1 MLNQD
6 IFASYTQK
14 SVTFNGIEYFES
26 ISIDNDGNVSVWDVK
41 NRILLKDFE
50 NLQLIDNE
58 IVIIGTGFKNT
69 TGNDNLIIDSISENT
84 DYEIMDS
91 VSAIR
96 TFNIL
101 KTENRIVSIFF
112 KNLSIFRVYRF
123 ALVPNFKMQ
132 PCFILNNKSCFTN

>member
-1 MLNQD
+1 MLNKD

-26 ISIDNDGNVSVWDVK
+26 ISIDNNGNVSVWDVK

-101 KTENRIVSIFF
+101 KTENRIVSIFL
-112 KNLSIFRVYRF
+112 KI
-123 ALVPNFKMQ
+123 
-132 PCFILNNKSCFTN
+132 

>member
-1 MLNQD
+1 MLNKD

-26 ISIDNDGNVSVWDVK
+26 ISIDNDGNVSVWNVK

-58 IVIIGTGFKNT
+58 IVIIGTGFKSTNC
-69 TGNDNLIIDSISENT
+69 NDNLIIDSISENT

-101 KTENRIVSIFF
+101 KTENRIVSIFL
-112 KNLSIFRVYRF
+112 KI
-123 ALVPNFKMQ
+123 
-132 PCFILNNKSCFTN
+132 

>member
-26 ISIDNDGNVSVWDVK
+26 ISIDNDGNVSVWNVK

-58 IVIIGTGFKNT
+58 IVIIGTGFKNN
-69 TGNDNLIIDSISENT
+69 TGNDNLIIDSISENA

-101 KTENRIVSIFF
+101 KTENRIVSIFL
-112 KNLSIFRVYRF
+112 KI
-123 ALVPNFKMQ
+123 
-132 PCFILNNKSCFTN
+132 

>member
-101 KTENRIVSIFF
+101 KTENRIVSIFL
-112 KNLSIFRVYRF
+112 KI
-123 ALVPNFKMQ
+123 
-132 PCFILNNKSCFTN
+132 

>member
-26 ISIDNDGNVSVWDVK
+26 ISIDNNGNVSVWDVK
-41 NRILLKDFE
+41 NKILLKDFE

-69 TGNDNLIIDSISENT
+69 SANDNLIIDSISENT

-91 VSAIR
+91 ISAIR

-101 KTENRIVSIFF
+101 KTENRIVSIFL
-112 KNLSIFRVYRF
+112 KI
-123 ALVPNFKMQ
+123 
-132 PCFILNNKSCFTN
+132 

>member
-69 TGNDNLIIDSISENT
+69 PANDNLIIDSISENT

-101 KTENRIVSIFF
+101 KTENRIVSIFL
-112 KNLSIFRVYRF
+112 KI
-123 ALVPNFKMQ
+123 
-132 PCFILNNKSCFTN
+132 

>member
-26 ISIDNDGNVSVWDVK
+26 ISIDNDGNVSIWDVK

-101 KTENRIVSIFF
+101 KTENRIVSIFL
-112 KNLSIFRVYRF
+112 KI
-123 ALVPNFKMQ
+123 
-132 PCFILNNKSCFTN
+132 

>member
-1 MLNQD
+1 MLNKD

-26 ISIDNDGNVSVWDVK
+26 ISIDNDGNVSIWDVK

-58 IVIIGTGFKNT
+58 IVIIGTGFKNNS
-69 TGNDNLIIDSISENT
+69 GNDNLIIDSISENT

-101 KTENRIVSIFF
+101 KTENRIVSIFL
-112 KNLSIFRVYRF
+112 KI
-123 ALVPNFKMQ
+123 
-132 PCFILNNKSCFTN
+132 

>member
-58 IVIIGTGFKNT
+58 IVIIGTGLKNT
-69 TGNDNLIIDSISENT
+69 SANDNLIIDSISENT

-101 KTENRIVSIFF
+101 KTENRIVSIFL
-112 KNLSIFRVYRF
+112 KI
-123 ALVPNFKMQ
+123 
-132 PCFILNNKSCFTN
+132 

>member
-1 MLNQD
+1 MLNKD

-26 ISIDNDGNVSVWDVK
+26 ISIDNNGNVSVWDVENK
-41 NRILLKDFE
+41 ILLKDFE

-58 IVIIGTGFKNT
+58 IVIIGTGFKNNS
-69 TGNDNLIIDSISENT
+69 GNDNLIIDSISENT

-101 KTENRIVSIFF
+101 KTENRIVSIFL
-112 KNLSIFRVYRF
+112 KI
-123 ALVPNFKMQ
+123 
-132 PCFILNNKSCFTN
+132 

>member
-1 MLNQD
+1 MLNKE

-26 ISIDNDGNVSVWDVK
+26 ISIDINGNVSVWNVEK
-41 NRILLKDFE
+41 RILIKDFE

-58 IVIIGTGFKNT
+58 IVIIGTGFKNNT
-69 TGNDNLIIDSISENT
+69 DNDNLIIDSILENA

-101 KTENRIVSIFF
+101 KTENRIVSIFL
-112 KNLSIFRVYRF
+112 KI
-123 ALVPNFKMQ
+123 
-132 PCFILNNKSCFTN
+132 

>member
-58 IVIIGTGFKNT
+58 IVIIGTGFKST
-69 TGNDNLIIDSISENT
+69 KSNDNLIIDSISENT

-101 KTENRIVSIFF
+101 KTENRIVSIFL
-112 KNLSIFRVYRF
+112 KI
-123 ALVPNFKMQ
+123 
-132 PCFILNNKSCFTN
+132 

>member
-1 MLNQD
+1 MLNKD

-58 IVIIGTGFKNT
+58 IVIIGTGFKNNS
-69 TGNDNLIIDSISENT
+69 GNDNLIIDSISENT

-101 KTENRIVSIFF
+101 KTENRIVSIFL
-112 KNLSIFRVYRF
+112 KI
-123 ALVPNFKMQ
+123 
-132 PCFILNNKSCFTN
+132 

>member
-1 MLNQD
+1 MLNKD

-26 ISIDNDGNVSVWDVK
+26 ISIDINGNVSVWNVEK
-41 NRILLKDFE
+41 RILIKDFE

-58 IVIIGTGFKNT
+58 IVIIGTGFKNNT
-69 TGNDNLIIDSISENT
+69 DNDNLIIDSILENA

-101 KTENRIVSIFF
+101 KVENRIVSIFL
-112 KNLSIFRVYRF
+112 KI
-123 ALVPNFKMQ
+123 
-132 PCFILNNKSCFTN
+132 

>member
-26 ISIDNDGNVSVWDVK
+26 ISIDINGNVSVWNVEK
-41 NRILLKDFE
+41 RILLKDFE

-58 IVIIGTGFKNT
+58 IVIIGTGFKNNT
-69 TGNDNLIIDSISENT
+69 DNDNLIIDSILENA

-96 TFNIL
+96 TFNVL
-101 KTENRIVSIFF
+101 KTENRIVSIFL
-112 KNLSIFRVYRF
+112 KI
-123 ALVPNFKMQ
+123 
-132 PCFILNNKSCFTN
+132 

>member
-58 IVIIGTGFKNT
+58 IVIIGTGFKNNS
-69 TGNDNLIIDSISENT
+69 GNDNLIIDSISENT

-101 KTENRIVSIFF
+101 KTENRIVSIFL
-112 KNLSIFRVYRF
+112 KI
-123 ALVPNFKMQ
+123 
-132 PCFILNNKSCFTN
+132 